1 MTLLLDAWRLSVGT
15 LTALPVSP
23 PRTVDRR
30 VGAAAMLLAPAAVLP
45 LGAVA
50 GAVSWAGL
58 ELGLAPF
65 VVSVVAVASVVL
77 GTRAFHVDGLADTA
91 DGLTASYDRDRAL
104 AVMKTG
110 DVGPA
115 GAAAVVLVLLAQVGA
130 VAWLISCSY
139 EVTSAEVAT
148 AVGLAV
154 VASRSALAAVCVSGV
169 PSARPGGLG
178 DTVVGAVPVAGAV
191 FAALVGAGLLTVSAA
206 LLDVEWWRGLA
217 AAAAAAVAVV
227 ALVRRCVRRLGG
239 LTGDILGACVE
250 LTLAV
255 TLITLT

>member
-15 LTALPVSP
+15 LTALRVAP
-23 PRTVDRR
+23 PTTVDRR
-30 VGAAAMLLAPAAVLP
+30 VGGLAMLLAPLAVLP

-50 GAVSWAGL
+50 GGLAWAGL
-58 ELGLAPF
+58 EWGLAPF
-65 VVSVVAVASVVL
+65 AVAVVVVASVVL

-91 DGLTASYDRDRAL
+91 DGLTASYDRERAL

-115 GAAAVVLVLLAQVGA
+115 GAAAVVLVLLAQVGS
-130 VAWLISCSY
+130 VAWLLSCSY
-139 EVTSAEVAT
+139 ASSTAEVGL

-154 VASRSALAAVCVSGV
+154 LASRSVLAVACTSGI

-178 DTVVGAVPVAGAV
+178 DTVVGSVPVAGALL
-191 FAALVGAGLLTVSAA
+191 AALVGVGLLSASGA
-206 LLDVEWWRGLA
+206 LLGLEWWRGAA
-217 AAAAAAVAVV
+217 AAAAAAVVV
-227 ALVRRCVRRLGG
+227 GALVRRCASRLGG
-239 LTGDILGACVE
+239 ITGDVLGASVE

-255 TLITLT
+255 TLIALT